1 VDKAVAEEDGGVAD
15 KDQRVAVASNHR
27 YSTYITMIV

>member
-1 VDKAVAEEDGGVAD
+1 VDMVVAGVDMVAEEDGGVAD

-27 YSTYITMIV
+27 HAT